1 MGRIAHYT
9 VLTRQ
14 FQPSAKRYTPGKC
27 SVKYHNLCSGL
38 GTGCLDYFSVVD
50 ENSYSF
56 IGRQAKFWRVL
67 VGNGPLRADPNY
79 RAWRSAV
86 VPWQG

>member
-9 VLTRQ
+9 VPT
-14 FQPSAKRYTPGKC
+14 GKC
-27 SVKYHNLCSGL
+27 WVKYHNLCSGL
-38 GTGCLDYFSVVD
+38 GTGCRDYFSVVD

-67 VGNGPLRADPNY
+67 VVNGPLRGREFWARDTQLMTSCTDFREY
-79 RAWRSAV
+79 VSGCR
-86 VPWQG
+86 